1 MKISSTLQWKPE
13 MSKCSVNVITLN
25 SIGSL
30 KFTVMKLITVL
41 VIADV
46 KVCLYFLICINIA
59 LIKVLV

>member
-13 MSKCSVNVITLN
+13 MSKFSVNVITLN

-30 KFTVMKLITVL
+30 KCTVMKLITVL

-46 KVCLYFLICINIA
+46 NICLYFLICINIA

>member
-1 MKISSTLQWKPE
+1 